1 VRFSPCRLDRRRRL
15 PSSASSS
22 ASSSPVRLLVAG
34 ASNFIQ
40 CYTLTDRTTN
50 DNTTNDDVLDASPLN
65 VSCTECLV
73 SSEDYQSISTAAS
86 TTAANNTI
94 SLGYAAL
101 DIVRNYCGEDTIAG
115 DEVVIAS
122 RLGGQVCIWVRGE
135 KNDDVSTT
143 LHEDDTNTADA
154 SGGDKRTTRY
164 IRPNV
169 EFVVNSATGTTLAI
183 RPPSLANYY
192 NICEGND
199 DILVALGCAD
209 GAVVLCKTSV
219 LSARPGGK
227 RIDGSG
233 SGGDADILSKSTTP
247 PGKIVASV
255 GSGHACVLS
264 LRFHPTCPNSFVVGR
279 KDGTVD
285 IYSSPLSTS
294 SSSSSSGE
302 LTFRRMHHLLHASS
316 PVRALSFSCPDGALL
331 FAADDDGHL
340 YSYDASC
347 NNERTNMSAPVKLV
361 ACAITAHKGWVM
373 DVTPFPDGRHLVTC
387 GSDRSVKVWDCSSG
401 LASSK
406 PVHTFEGMH
415 EGIVWGVDCGRAD
428 VDGSGGTI
436 GGRASGTN
444 NRLKLA
450 SCGNDGVVQIF
461 SCGE

>member
-1 VRFSPCRLDRRRRL
+1 MSGYRTLHRIQPSSLPPAGPPPPPVWRVRFSPCRLDRRRRL

-285 IYSSPLSTS
+285 IYSSP
-294 SSSSSSGE
+294 
-302 LTFRRMHHLLHASS
+302 
-316 PVRALSFSCPDGALL
+316 
-331 FAADDDGHL
+331 
-340 YSYDASC
+340 
-347 NNERTNMSAPVKLV
+347 V